1 MDFLIALGGESDG
14 AFFTGHVDIS
24 ISYRSGGISPVRGFE
39 GVAIGASPGQLFPKR
54 DGLLHVPGN
63 FAAYVLG
70 RAIQRRHLGG
80 VCIMRGLCIH

>member
-1 MDFLIALGGESDG
+1 MVRFLL
-14 AFFTGHVDIS
+14 VMS
-24 ISYRSGGISPVRGFE
+24 IFLLVTAQVVFSPVRGFE